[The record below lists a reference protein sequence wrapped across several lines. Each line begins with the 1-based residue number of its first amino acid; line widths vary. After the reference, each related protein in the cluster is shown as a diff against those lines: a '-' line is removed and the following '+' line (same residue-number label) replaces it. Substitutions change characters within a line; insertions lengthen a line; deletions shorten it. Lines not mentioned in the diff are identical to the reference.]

1 MFFLLILKVNVTPT
15 RLKNLKRRDEAR
27 EPTYV
32 LLAPFSPKATV
43 AFEDIPVT
51 KTARRFLLLKNPS
64 ECDIKVTA
72 AFIIFLP
79 SF

>member
-1 MFFLLILKVNVTPT
+1 MTPT

-32 LLAPFSPKATV
+32 LLAPFSPRATV

-51 KTARRFLLLKNPS
+51 KTARRFLILKNPS
-64 ECDIKVTA
+64 ECEIKVKTA
-72 AFIIFLP
+72 AIFFHPLNI
-79 SF
+79 FF

>member
-1 MFFLLILKVNVTPT
+1 MTPT

-43 AFEDIPVT
+43 AFEDIPVS

-64 ECDIKVTA
+64 ECDIKVKSKKVIQQQLLL
-72 AFIIFLP
+72 FH
-79 SF
+79 S